1 MDIFN
6 KKKLEEADK
15 KLKRMSNL
23 IDEKNVEINRQ
34 DCSITRLENSNNEL
48 IYENKKL
55 TDWIMKILDIVGTIE
70 VKEKTAIEIPILLKK
85 EYEIYNHNHLGIHET
100 EIITIPEITIRI
112 MK

>member
-85 EYEIYNHNHLGIHET
+85 EYEIYKED
-100 EIITIPEITIRI
+100 
-112 MK
+112 